1 MHDTGSPR
9 KEKLETGSLPSK
21 IFLSSSREK
30 ILGYGKR
37 MTVLYYEI
45 NRFLA

>member
-1 MHDTGSPR
+1 MGGEMHDVGSPR

-30 ILGYGKR
+30 ILGYGKKD
-37 MTVLYYEI
+37 
-45 NRFLA
+45 NRSLL